1 MIYMNSLNPKK
12 GIEKNPDL
20 NRKQSI
26 KLSDLVRKNIKY
38 SLILKILSVFLSF
51 YSVRLA
57 FTFIGSQNIYGIWLT
72 IISVLSWLSLMN
84 GGLNNTLRNKL
95 SESLAAND
103 NEFSKKLISTSYA
116 IMILISTVIAVI
128 LLSMVSFIDSRSFFG
143 ATQLSYEVFSGLLY
157 LLILSFLFQLTL
169 NVINSL
175 CFALNYAVIPSLF
188 AFIVSLLNVG
198 MILLFMYY
206 ELNGIIFLG
215 IAHLL
220 SLVTTMLIGSYI
232 LYRFKFRK
240 FIPSFNKVD
249 FKLMPILF
257 TTSIK
262 FFVLEICAV
271 IVFSTDTILIANLIS
286 TSEVTSYQLVMKIL
300 SVFTIIT
307 GTIITPM
314 WSAVATAYFNNN
326 IDWIKQT
333 LKKLM
338 KYFLPLS
345 LCILL
350 MALSSEKIVS
360 VWIGEP
366 IQIDLKLS
374 ILIGFFIMQ
383 NIWTNIFAYFL
394 NGIGHISNQMK
405 LMIFAAVLN
414 IPLSYYFVTN
424 LSLGSSGVVLSTIIC
439 LMPFSIYGPIE
450 VRTLLKERNKR

>member
-1 MIYMNSLNPKK
+1 MNFMNSLNPRK
-12 GIEKNPDL
+12 GIKKSFNHDQ
-20 NRKQSI
+20 KQSSS
-26 KLSDLVRKNIKY
+26 LNNLVRKNIKY
-38 SLILKILSVFLSF
+38 SLILKIFSVLLSF

-72 IISVLSWLSLMN
+72 VISVLSWLSLMN

-95 SESLAAND
+95 SESLAASND
-103 NEFSKKLISTSYA
+103 EFSKKLISTSYA
-116 IMILISTVIAVI
+116 IMILISMGIAVL
-128 LLSMVSFIDSRSFFG
+128 LLSMVSLVDFRNFFG
-143 ATQLSYEVFSGLLY
+143 AVELSPEIFSGLLY

-188 AFIVSLLNVG
+188 AFIVSLLNIII
-198 MILLFMYY
+198 ILIFMHFR
-206 ELNGIIFLG
+206 LKGIIFLG

-220 SLVTTMLIGSYI
+220 SLVTTMLIGSYL
-232 LYRFKFRK
+232 LYRFKFRR

-249 FKLMPILF
+249 FKLIPILF

-271 IVFSTDTILIANLIS
+271 ILFSTDTILIANLIS
-286 TSEVTSYQLVMKIL
+286 ASEVASYQLVMKML

-326 IDWIKQT
+326 IVWIKQT

-366 IQIDLKLS
+366 IQIDVKLA
-374 ILIGFFIMQ
+374 ILVGVFIMQ

-450 VRTLLKERNKR
+450 VLTLLKERNKR